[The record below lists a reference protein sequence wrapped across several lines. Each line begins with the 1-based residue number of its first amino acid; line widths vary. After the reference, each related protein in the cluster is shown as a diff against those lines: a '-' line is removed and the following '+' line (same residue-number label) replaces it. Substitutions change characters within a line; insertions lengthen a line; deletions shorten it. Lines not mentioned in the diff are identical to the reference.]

1 MTDQLREQRMA
12 LISVLAGQSP
22 KGAIGR
28 TGVMKLL
35 YFLQVL
41 RDVPLDYRFTLYSY
55 GPFASDVLSDLA
67 DSEALGVVTTTIK
80 QFSGGYGYEITPGPN
95 ANWLQ
100 NRAVAF
106 LGQHERD
113 IEWAMG
119 KFGDLNSGQLEL
131 VSTIVYVDQEAAEN
145 NQSPSLDDIT
155 EIVHEIKPHFSTD
168 KIMEFAIWLSDSRL
182 IRSTANSRRRAGG
195 GGIC

>member
-12 LISVLAGQSP
+12 LISVLAEQSP
-22 KGAIGR
+22 KGTIGR

-55 GPFASDVLSDLA
+55 GPFDSDVLSDLA
-67 DSEALGVVTTTIK
+67 DSEALGVVATTIR

-100 NRAVAF
+100 DRAVAF
-106 LGQHERD
+106 LRQHEKD
-113 IEWAMG
+113 IEWVVG
-119 KFGDLNSGQLEL
+119 NFGGLNSGQLEL
-131 VSTIVYVDQEAAEN
+131 VSTIVYVDREAAEN
-145 NQSPSLDDIT
+145 DQRPSLDDIS
-155 EIVHEIKPHFSTD
+155 EIVHEIKPHFSMD
-168 KIMEFAIWLSDSRL
+168 KIMEFAVWLSNSQL
-182 IRSTANSRRRAGG
+182 IRAAA
-195 GGIC
+195 